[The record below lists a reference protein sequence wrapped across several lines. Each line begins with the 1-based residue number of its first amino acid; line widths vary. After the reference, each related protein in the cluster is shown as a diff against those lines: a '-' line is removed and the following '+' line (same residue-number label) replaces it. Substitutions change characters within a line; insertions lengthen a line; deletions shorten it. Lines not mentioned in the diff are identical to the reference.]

1 MDYAILNFIFNQEEL
16 NIQCKKNEYM
26 KEIFSKF
33 AIKKEKILIIL
44 IFYKWKYN
52 K

>member
-1 MDYAILNFIFNQEEL
+1 MDYVILNFIFNQEEL
-16 NIQCKKNEYM
+16 NIQYKKNEYM

-33 AIKKEKILIIL
+33 AIKIGKDINNFNFLQME
-44 IFYKWKYN
+44 YN